1 MGLWLLLSAAKGYTE
16 GMENKRK
23 TLILIDG
30 NALIHRAY
38 HALPPLS
45 TKSGELVNAVYGFTV
60 TLLSVLEKFGPE
72 YIAASFDLAGP
83 TFRHEKFD
91 GYKGTR
97 VKAPDELYAQIPRVK
112 EVVEAFNIP
121 IYEKAGFEADDVIGT
136 LSRQAV
142 EKSGD
147 VEVVIVTGDRD
158 ALQLVNDRVKVFTMR
173 KGVKDTVLYGHAG
186 VVAKYSLE
194 PEQLKD
200 FKGLCGDSSD
210 NIPGVKGIGEK
221 GAIGLLQ
228 KYGSLE
234 NVYASLEE
242 IRGAL
247 KKKLEEGRES
257 AFLSKELG
265 TIDTHVPVE
274 LDLAR
279 CVAHDFDRNKVA
291 KLFQELGFYSL
302 VKRLPG
308 NHDKERGTGSR
319 EQGTG
324 SKEQGRKAKK
334 NKVVVLSEKA
344 EIEEFLSQRKET
356 GEISIVPDVQAGT
369 LFGSSLQGVA
379 ICRPELVS
387 GPRSRR
393 STEIP
398 KQVRDDKLESAYV
411 PYSPE
416 TKSDIQTLLEDEKI
430 GKVLYDAKTVGK
442 VLEREGIAL
451 RGTEFDVMLA
461 GYLLNA
467 GSDVSLE
474 HLALEEFGT
483 EYAFAFSGKKGVT
496 SEEVAQ
502 KAESVLRLKERYVE
516 KMHAVSQEQL
526 PGNTLEKVFR
536 DIEMPLIEVLAKME
550 RYGVRL
556 NTETLRKLS
565 DEMAADLEK
574 IEKDIYMFAGKE
586 FNINSPRQLAQ
597 VLFEDLK
604 IPTDGIK
611 KLKTGFSTAS
621 PELAKLRGEYPIV
634 QLIEQ
639 YRELF
644 KLKTTYLDVLPRLT
658 DERSRLHTT
667 FHQAVTATGRLSS
680 SDPNLQN
687 IPVRNHWGE
696 RIRAG
701 FEAEPGR
708 VLVGADYSQIELR
721 VAAHLADDEKMLEAF
736 RNKEDIHRTTASLV
750 HGVKPEDVTDE
761 MRRQAKVLNFGIIY
775 GMGSYGLAQAAGTDQ
790 QSAAKFIREYL
801 QKFSGVA
808 KYMEDMKAFARK
820 HGYVETA
827 LGRRRYVAEINSP
840 NQQIARAA
848 ERMAINMPIQGLE
861 ADIVKLAMIAADK
874 LISEKF
880 SDSVRM
886 LLQVHDELIFEVKE
900 GVAETFMPEIK
911 KAMESVYDLKA
922 PLVAEVF
929 QGKNWGEI

>member
-1 MGLWLLLSAAKGYTE
+1 MNHKP
-16 GMENKRK
+16 K

-30 NALIHRAY
+30 NALIHRSY

-45 TKSGELVNAVYGFTV
+45 TKKGELVNAVYGFTV
-60 TLLSVLEKFGPE
+60 TLLSVLEKFKPE
-72 YIAASFDLAGP
+72 YIAASFDLSGP

-142 EKSGD
+142 EQNED

-158 ALQLVNDRVKVFTMR
+158 ALQLINDRVKVFTMR
-173 KGVKDTVLYGHAG
+173 KGVKDVVLYDHAG
-186 VVAKYSLE
+186 VVAKYGLE

-242 IRGAL
+242 ISGAL
-247 KKKLEEGRES
+247 KKKLEEGKES

-265 TIDTHVPVE
+265 TIDTHAPVE
-274 LDLAR
+274 LDFDR
-279 CVAHDFDRNKVA
+279 CITHDFERNKVA

-302 VKRLPG
+302 AKRLPG
-308 NHDKERGTGSR
+308 AENKGQETR
-319 EQGTG
+319 
-324 SKEQGRKAKK
+324 SKEQKSKK
-334 NKVVVLSEKA
+334 SKVLKNPD
-344 EIEEFLSQRKET
+344 EIKNFLEECEGA
-356 GEISIVPDVQAGT
+356 GEVAVMLDVQAGT
-369 LFGSSLQGVA
+369 LFGVSLQGVA
-379 ICRPELVS
+379 VAS
-387 GPRSRR
+387 S
-393 STEIP
+393 SD
-398 KQVRDDKLESAYV
+398 QSAYLAF
-411 PYSPE
+411 SPE
-416 TKSDIQTLLEDEKI
+416 TKQDIQAFLENTNVKKI
-430 GKVLYDAKTVGK
+430 LHDAKLALKTLVQ
-442 VLEREGIAL
+442 ENIAL
-451 RGTEFDVMLA
+451 QGVSFDVMLA

-467 GSDVSLE
+467 GGNVTLE
-474 HLALEEFGT
+474 HLVAEELGLDQ
-483 EYAFAFSGKKGVT
+483 
-496 SEEVAQ
+496 EVRSKERGAGD
-502 KAESVLRLKERYVE
+502 AENILRLKEIYTQKLDE
-516 KMHAVSQEQL
+516 VSKEQEAGKTIKEIFQ
-526 PGNTLEKVFR
+526 N
-536 DIEMPLIEVLAKME
+536 IEMPLIAVLAKME
-550 RYGVRL
+550 QYGVRL
-556 NTETLRKLS
+556 NTGTLQGLS
-565 DEMAADLEK
+565 EEMAGHLAH
-574 IEKDIYMFAGKE
+574 IEKEIYMLAGRE

-597 VLFEDLK
+597 ILFEDLH
-604 IPTDGIK
+604 IPTNGVK

-621 PELAKLRGEYPIV
+621 PELAKLRDEYPIV
-634 QLIEQ
+634 QLIES

-644 KLKTTYLDVLPRLT
+644 KLKTTYLDVLPRLV
-658 DERSRLHTT
+658 DSQSRLHTT

-687 IPVRNHWGE
+687 IPVRNQWGE
-696 RIRAG
+696 RIRSA
-701 FEAEPGR
+701 FEAESGW

-721 VAAHLADDEKMLEAF
+721 VAAHLAHDEKMLEAF
-736 RNKEDIHRTTASLV
+736 RNKEDIHRTTASLI
-750 HGVKPEDVTDE
+750 HNIKPEEVTDE

-775 GMGSYGLAQAAGTDQ
+775 GMGSFGLAQAASTDQ
-790 QSAAKFIREYL
+790 ASAAKFIREYL

-808 KYMEDMKAFARK
+808 RYMEEMKAFARE

-874 LISEKF
+874 LIAEQF
-880 SDSVRM
+880 RDTVRM
-886 LLQVHDELIFEVKE
+886 LLQVHDELIFEVRE
-900 GVAETFMPEIK
+900 AEAENFMQQIK
-911 KAMESVYDLKA
+911 PAMESVYTLEA
-922 PLVAEVF
+922 PLVVEVF